1 MIGEAEK
8 IAWLRLARTET
19 IGPITFHRLIAKYKT
34 ASKAL
39 EALPN
44 FSRNRPITIPS
55 VDSAAQ
61 ELAKLHSLGG
71 QMILSCDETYPLS
84 LAAIEDAPPV
94 LSVLGNIE
102 LLQQKSIGVVGS
114 RNASLNGRKF
124 AWKLAKD
131 LSERNYV
138 VTSGLA
144 RGIDTAAHEGALAK
158 GTVAVV
164 AGGVDVIYP
173 KENET
178 LYTQIVKAGAVI
190 SECALGMQPIA
201 QHFPKRNR
209 IISGLSLGIVVVEAN
224 LKSGSLITART
235 AGEQGR
241 DVMAVP
247 GFPADPRS
255 EGSNALIRDG
265 AALIRCADDIIEHI
279 SSFSGPCHQARAS
292 SQNTLFE
299 PITEEY
305 FDEAAAH
312 DLILR
317 EVSVSPIAIDE
328 IIRTCHL
335 ASSVVQGTLL
345 EMELNGLVQRLPG
358 NRVCLLQAA

>member
-1 MIGEAEK
+1 MIDQGERL
-8 IAWLRLARTET
+8 AWLRLARTET

-44 FSRNRPITIPS
+44 LSRNKPIKLPS

-71 QMILSCDETYPLS
+71 QMIFACDETYPLS

-94 LSVLGNIE
+94 LSVLGKIE
-102 LLQQKSIGVVGS
+102 VLQQKSIGVVGS

-131 LSERNYV
+131 LGESGYV

-144 RGIDTAAHEGALAK
+144 RGIDTAAHEGALAQ

-173 KENET
+173 RENET
-178 LYTQIVKAGAVI
+178 LYTQIVKAGAVV

-265 AALIRCADDIIEHI
+265 AALIRCAEDIIEHI
-279 SSFSGPCHQARAS
+279 SSFSRPCHQTQVPSR
-292 SQNTLFE
+292 NTLFE
-299 PITEEY
+299 SSTEEY
-305 FDEAAAH
+305 FDEEAAH

-335 ASSVVQGTLL
+335 TSSVVQGTLL

>member
-1 MIGEAEK
+1 MIDRDERL
-8 IAWLRLARTET
+8 AWLRLARTET

-39 EALPN
+39 EALPH
-44 FSRNRPITIPS
+44 FSRNKPITLPS
-55 VDSAAQ
+55 IDSAAQ
-61 ELAKLHSLGG
+61 ELAKLNSLGG
-71 QMILSCDETYPLS
+71 QMILACDETYPLS

-102 LLQQKSIGVVGS
+102 FLQQKSIGVVGS

-131 LSERNYV
+131 LSESNYV

-173 KENET
+173 RENET
-178 LYTQIVKAGAVI
+178 LYAQIVKAGAIV
-190 SECALGMQPIA
+190 SECALGTQPIA

-265 AALIRCADDIIEHI
+265 AALIRSADDIIEHI
-279 SSFSGPCHQARAS
+279 SSFSRPSYESRPS
-292 SQNTLFE
+292 SADLLFE
-299 PITEEY
+299 PNAQEYIDETE
-305 FDEAAAH
+305 AH
-312 DLILR
+312 NLILR

-328 IIRTCHL
+328 IVRTCHL
-335 ASSVVQGTLL
+335 TSAVVQGTLL